1 LRELGELIEEERE
14 GLEALHMYGAVRRE
28 AHMMQRYLDSGDLV
42 EAYKCGYV
50 IAMYIAKRVR
60 VSRPK
65 SRFHALLKSGRAKL
79 HCSSRAAEIR
89 LDPASATAVQA

>member
-1 LRELGELIEEERE
+1 VKAMTDDDEDRRPLRDPNKNMLSDRRLAIDLVREIEELIEEERE
-14 GLEALHMYGAVRRE
+14 GLEALHMYGAARGEV
-28 AHMMQRYLDSGDLV
+28 HMMQRYLDSGDLV

-65 SRFHALLKSGRAKL
+65 S
-79 HCSSRAAEIR
+79 
-89 LDPASATAVQA
+89 

>member
-1 LRELGELIEEERE
+1 
-14 GLEALHMYGAVRRE
+14 MYGAARGEV
-28 AHMMQRYLDSGDLV
+28 HMMQRYLDSGDLV

-65 SRFHALLKSGRAKL
+65 S
-79 HCSSRAAEIR
+79 
-89 LDPASATAVQA
+89 

>member
-1 LRELGELIEEERE
+1 MGGEKAVLFVSRYRE
-14 GLEALHMYGAVRRE
+14 GLEALHMYGAARGEV
-28 AHMMQRYLDSGDLV
+28 HMMQRYLDSGDLV

-65 SRFHALLKSGRAKL
+65 S
-79 HCSSRAAEIR
+79 
-89 LDPASATAVQA
+89 

>member
-1 LRELGELIEEERE
+1 MTDDDEDRLPLRDPTKNMLSDRRLAIDLLREIGELIEEERE
-14 GLEALHMYGAVRRE
+14 GLEALHMYGAMRRE

-60 VSRPK
+60 VRRPK
-65 SRFHALLKSGRAKL
+65 S
-79 HCSSRAAEIR
+79 
-89 LDPASATAVQA
+89 